1 MAEKP
6 LGALGSLTR
15 DEFDQLSLGVQG
27 QNDGTNIFGYN
38 LTPNTVLTTG
48 IGLGSGMSTPLA
60 FGNIIGNIQAERSA
74 NKLLGRNTD
83 FMSNITPPSAKGSSV
98 QNVRRMAD
106 LNDDRIVTNFEMNR
120 FGQTIPGLDLAPMY
134 DYKQDDQGNPKSMVK
149 GSGGKMMPAGAR
161 ANPYSSRAFSDQMK
175 TRATSADGLGFYDLE
190 EQGRFKESQDMYDS
204 NLKSTKDYAADAINQ
219 TNIKNVGEGSN
230 LKYDPNFAK
239 AARKE
244 SIEASG
250 SSGGGSP
257 TYICTALYDMG
268 DMRAY
273 IYKYDQLYG
282 RKVNPIIYDGYCLWG
297 GYVATKMKRQGWT
310 YRIAKPLAL
319 AWAKQMAYDLSKGR
333 HGKKNT
339 VVKVISKIGEGIC
352 YALGLMSKIKFKKG
366 EVYGKHRRS

>member
-27 QNDGTNIFGYN
+27 QNDGTNILGYN
-38 LTPNTVLTTG
+38 LTPNTVLQTG
-48 IGLGSGMSTPLA
+48 IGLGSGLSTPLA

-106 LNDDRIVTNFEMNR
+106 LNDDRRVTNFEMNR

-134 DYKQDDQGNPKSMVK
+134 DYKQDDQGKPMYNMVK
-149 GSGGKMMPAGAR
+149 GAGGKMMPADAR
-161 ANPYSSRAFSDQMK
+161 ANPYSSGRLSQQMK
-175 TRATSADGLGFYDLE
+175 DKEFQSAMGSYAL
-190 EQGRFKESQDMYDS
+190 KDMADEGTGM
-204 NLKSTKDYAADAINQ
+204 KSVSDYAGDAINQ
-219 TNIKNVGEGSN
+219 TNIKNVGKDSN
-230 LKYDPNFAK
+230 LTYDPNFAK

-244 SIEASG
+244 SIEPPQD
-250 SSGGGSP
+250 SGGGSP

>member
-6 LGALGSLTR
+6 LGALGSLTK

-48 IGLGSGMSTPLA
+48 IGLGSGLSTPLA

-74 NKLLGRNTD
+74 NKLLGRDTD
-83 FMSNITPPSAKGSSV
+83 FMSNITPPSAKGSSL
-98 QNVRRMAD
+98 QNVRAMAD
-106 LNDDRIVTNFEMNR
+106 LNKDGRVTNFEMNK
-120 FGQTIPGLDLAPMY
+120 FGQTIPNLDLAPMY
-134 DYKQDDQGNPKSMVK
+134 VGGNENKMVR
-149 GSGGKMMPAGAR
+149 GAGGKMMPSGAK
-161 ANPYSSRAFSDQMK
+161 ANPYSSRDLTQMMS
-175 TRATSADGLGFYDLE
+175 TPESRYV
-190 EQGRFKESQDMYDS
+190 SQDYIDD

-219 TNIKNVGEGSN
+219 TNIKNVGERSN

-250 SSGGGSP
+250 SSGGGGSP

-352 YALGLMSKIKFKKG
+352 YALGLIAKLKSKKG

>member
-6 LGALGSLTR
+6 LGALGSLTK

-48 IGLGSGMSTPLA
+48 IGLGSGLGTPIA
-60 FGNIIGNIQAERSA
+60 FGNIIGNIQAERAA
-74 NKLLGRNTD
+74 NKLLGRDTD
-83 FMSNITPPSAKGSSV
+83 FMSNITPPSAKGSSL
-98 QNVRRMAD
+98 QNVRAMAD
-106 LNDDRIVTNFEMNR
+106 LNKDGRVTNFEMNR
-120 FGQTIPGLDLAPMY
+120 FGQTIPSLDLAPMY
-134 DYKQDDQGNPKSMVK
+134 DYKQDDQGNPMYNMVK
-149 GSGGKMMPAGAR
+149 GAGGKMRPADAR
-161 ANPYSSRAFSDQMK
+161 ANPYSSRSFSDQMASIK
-175 TRATSADGLGFYDLE
+175 GSALE
-190 EQGRFKESQDMYDS
+190 GTVAQSAIDD

-219 TNIKNVGEGSN
+219 TNIKNVGKDSN

-250 SSGGGSP
+250 SSGGGGSP
-257 TYICTALYDMG
+257 TYICTALYNMG

-310 YRIAKPLAL
+310 YRIVKPIAI
-319 AWAKQMAYDLSKGR
+319 AWAKQMAYELSKGR
-333 HGKKNT
+333 HGKNSTLMRVGKA
-339 VVKVISKIGEGIC
+339 IGEGIC
-352 YALGLMSKIKFKKG
+352 YGLGLIAKLKLKKG

>member
-1 MAEKP
+1 MAERI
-6 LGALGSLTR
+6 GALGGLGKEDFQTLSQGLQSGNNPIANVYG
-15 DEFDQLSLGVQG
+15 FDIKPQ
-27 QNDGTNIFGYN
+27 D
-38 LTPNTVLTTG
+38 VLTTG
-48 IGLGSGMSTPLA
+48 IGYVAPQISAPLALGSMISDYNVNKLANQALNRPTDFLSNLNKQSVKDLRSEIDVNKDRNITSREVQNFGMKKGLTAYDVGINPLEGYKP
-60 FGNIIGNIQAERSA
+60 GNIR
-74 NKLLGRNTD
+74 KT
-83 FMSNITPPSAKGSSV
+83 NITNVDPTGLGVNTGAVGSTGDLGGATGSGYKGS
-98 QNVRRMAD
+98 
-106 LNDDRIVTNFEMNR
+106 
-120 FGQTIPGLDLAPMY
+120 
-134 DYKQDDQGNPKSMVK
+134 K
-149 GSGGKMMPAGAR
+149 GS
-161 ANPYSSRAFSDQMK
+161 F
-175 TRATSADGLGFYDLE
+175 LGFGRAEGVNPRQSEQTGDQTSIKDTSEGKDL
-190 EQGRFKESQDMYDS
+190 S
-204 NLKSTKDYAADAINQ
+204 NTFADDAA
-219 TNIKNVGEGSN
+219 S
-230 LKYDPNFAK
+230 
-239 AARKE
+239 
-244 SIEASG
+244 ASDD
-250 SSGGGSP
+250 GG

>member
-6 LGALGSLTR
+6 LGALGSLTK

-48 IGLGSGMSTPLA
+48 IGLGSGLSTPLA

-74 NKLLGRNTD
+74 NKLLGRDTD
-83 FMSNITPPSAKGSSV
+83 FMSNITPPSAKGSSL
-98 QNVRRMAD
+98 QNVRAMAD
-106 LNDDRIVTNFEMNR
+106 LNKDGRVTNFEMNK
-120 FGQTIPGLDLAPMY
+120 FGQTIPNLDLAPMY
-134 DYKQDDQGNPKSMVK
+134 VGGNENKMVE
-149 GSGGKMMPAGAR
+149 GAGGKMMPSGAK
-161 ANPYSSRAFSDQMK
+161 ANPYSSRDLTQMMS
-175 TRATSADGLGFYDLE
+175 TPESRYV
-190 EQGRFKESQDMYDS
+190 SQDYIDD

-219 TNIKNVGEGSN
+219 TNIKNVGKDSN
-230 LKYDPNFAK
+230 LQYDPNFAK

-257 TYICTALYDMG
+257 TYICTALYNMG

-310 YRIAKPLAL
+310 YRIVKPLAI
-319 AWAKQMAYDLSKGR
+319 AWAKQMAYELSKGR
-333 HGKKNT
+333 YGKNSTLMRVGKA
-339 VVKVISKIGEGIC
+339 IGEGIC
-352 YALGLMSKIKFKKG
+352 YGLGLIAKLKSKKG